1 MKELKLL
8 LLEKGDSQKNIVD
21 KANFNFS
28 QILSFEGGPYGK
40 LGPEGKS
47 GNPGSQGPTGSF
59 GLQGKRGNKWTVS
72 DTSPSGPLNGDYWM
86 NPSSNNEIRVYNS
99 STGVWDF
106 YSLNINAL
114 DLFREFG
121 PLQTQSGVSSKNGY
135 FFSFPYPSLNTFVLS
150 DSYLTNGSITANP
163 QYTKMVI
170 STNSQISERRILEFT
185 KGPYHGTSF
194 NQETPSFFWTTGPT
208 SSNGN
213 YGLGFLCP
221 QSLDFNLDG
230 DLNLK
235 SLSGS
240 ILFKSGDP
248 SGFGPPVMYTYLNG
262 LYSASSSFGNL
273 NINIGLVY
281 GDSLIFESQNINF
294 QSTGLHKIETS
305 TVLDIRTT
313 GSTGSQ
319 PSLNLISPNPGTGNL
334 YYKMDEVYPSTRS
347 GSTLFK
353 ATNSTT
359 NILEISG
366 KGDFKVDKIMYPL
379 HPLEDPNPITTGSFS
394 SPIDL
399 PIIAWR
405 IFNPTVALNGN
416 TSSNSFNVS
425 RGSDFYITPRTIL
438 PGITEWGVCLWT
450 PATGGSFGENG
461 GWLNLLEDS
470 EYVNFRVHS
479 SDPTFDGFK
488 YIGINTTNNKNSA
501 PGSGSGSQR
510 VTLSSRAD
518 SVEFTIMNISKTSGG
533 TGGNKRWFKVLY
545 QAWGTDLTTP
555 VCGELYTN
563 GSTP

>member
-8 LLEKGDSQKNIVD
+8 LLEKGDSQKNLVD
-21 KANFNFS
+21 KTNFNFS

-59 GLQGKRGNKWTVS
+59 GPQGKRGNIWTVS
-72 DTSPSGPLNGDYWM
+72 NDSPSDPLNGDYWM

-99 STGVWDF
+99 STEVWDL
-106 YSLNINAL
+106 YSLNINGL
-114 DLFREFG
+114 DIFREFG

-135 FFSFPYPSLNTFVLS
+135 FLSLQYPYLNTFVLS

-170 STNSQISERRILEFT
+170 STNSQIPERRILEFT

-194 NQETPSFFWTTGPT
+194 NQETPYFYWTTGPT

-221 QSLDFNLDG
+221 QSIDFNVDG

-248 SGFGPPVMYTYLNG
+248 SGFGMYTYLSG
-262 LYSASSSFGNL
+262 LYSASSLFGNL
-273 NINIGLVY
+273 NITIGSSY
-281 GDSLIFESQNINF
+281 GDSLIFETQNINF
-294 QSTGLHKIETS
+294 QVTGLNKIETS
-305 TVLDIRTT
+305 TRLDIRTT

-319 PSLNLISPNPGTGNL
+319 PSLNLISGNPGVGNL

-359 NILEISG
+359 GILEISG

-379 HPLEDPNPITTGSFS
+379 HPLESPSPFMPS
-394 SPIDL
+394 SVKYL
-399 PIIAWR
+399 
-405 IFNPTVALNGN
+405 IFNPTVSLNGQ
-416 TSSNSFNVS
+416 TDASSFNVS
-425 RGSDFYITPRTIL
+425 RGVDYYITPPALSGNGNAIL
-438 PGITEWGVCLWT
+438 LWT
-450 PATGGSFGENG
+450 PSDVNADK
-461 GWLNLLEDS
+461 GWTDLIKNN
-470 EYVNFRVHS
+470 EYMNFRVHS
-479 SDPTFDGFK
+479 DSNSNGFRLV
-488 YIGINTTNNKNSA
+488 GINT
-501 PGSGSGSQR
+501 
-510 VTLSSRAD
+510 SSTKLAQPIGTGNGIIASVGQYCT
-518 SVEFTIMNISKTSGG
+518 SVEFTIINISKTSTG
-533 TGGNKRWFKVLY
+533 TSTTNRWFKVLY
-545 QAWGTDLTTP
+545 HAWGGTLDVP

>member
-8 LLEKGDSQKNIVD
+8 LLEKGDSQKNLVD

-99 STGVWDF
+99 STGIWDF

-121 PLQTQSGVSSKNGY
+121 PLQTQSGASSKNGY
-135 FFSFPYPSLNTFVLS
+135 FFSFQYPSLNTFVLS

-170 STNSQISERRILEFT
+170 STNSQIPERRILEFT

-248 SGFGPPVMYTYLNG
+248 SSFGMYTDLNG

-294 QSTGLHKIETS
+294 QNTGLNKIETS

-319 PSLNLISPNPGTGNL
+319 PSLNLITSNPGVGNL

-359 NILEISG
+359 SILEISG

-379 HPLEDPNPITTGSFS
+379 HPLESPSAYTPS
-394 SPIDL
+394 SIKYL
-399 PIIAWR
+399 
-405 IFNPTVALNGN
+405 IFNPTVSLNGQ
-416 TSSNSFNVS
+416 TDSSSFNVS
-425 RGSDFYITPRTIL
+425 RGVDYYITPPAL
-438 PGITEWGVCLWT
+438 AGNGNGLLLWT
-450 PATGGSFGENG
+450 PSDINSDK
-461 GWLNLLEDS
+461 GWTDLIEKD
-470 EYVNFRVHS
+470 EYVNFRIHS
-479 SDPTFDGFK
+479 DSDKNGFRVV
-488 YIGINTTNNKNSA
+488 GINTSSNKLAQPVGTGAANIV
-501 PGSGSGSQR
+501 PVGQYC
-510 VTLSSRAD
+510 T
-518 SVEFTIMNISKTSGG
+518 SVEFTIINISKTSTG
-533 TGGNKRWFKVLY
+533 TSTTNRWFKVLY
-545 QAWGTDLTTP
+545 HAWGGTLSVP

>member
-1 MKELKLL
+1 MRELKLL
-8 LLEKGDSQKNIVD
+8 LLEKGDSQKNLVD
-21 KANFNFS
+21 KTNFNFS

-40 LGPEGKS
+40 IGPEGKN
-47 GNPGSQGPTGSF
+47 GNSGSQGPTGSF
-59 GLQGKRGNKWTVS
+59 GPQGKRGNKWTVS
-72 DTSPSGPLNGDYWM
+72 DVSPTGALNGDYWM
-86 NPSSNNEIRVYNS
+86 NPNSNNEIRIYNS
-99 STGVWDF
+99 STGVWDL
-106 YSLNINAL
+106 YSLNINGL
-114 DLFREFG
+114 DIFREFG
-121 PLQTQSGVSSKNGY
+121 PLQTQTGPSSKNGY
-135 FFSFPYPSLNTFVLS
+135 FLSLPSPSLDTFVLS
-150 DSYLTNGSITANP
+150 DSYLSSGSTTANP

-170 STNSQISERRILEFT
+170 STNSQIPGRRLLEFT

-194 NQETPSFFWTTGPT
+194 NGETPSFYWTSGPT

-221 QSLDFNLDG
+221 QLLDFNLGG

-235 SLSGS
+235 SFSGA
-240 ILFKSGDP
+240 ILLKSGDYS
-248 SGFGPPVMYTYLNG
+248 SGSFTMDSYINGPYYLNSY
-262 LYSASSSFGNL
+262 LGNL
-273 NINIGLVY
+273 NINV
-281 GDSLIFESQNINF
+281 DSGMRYLLFEAQNIGFSVPTSHN
-294 QSTGLHKIETS
+294 INTS
-305 TVLDIRTT
+305 TVLDVRTT

-319 PSLNLISPNPGTGNL
+319 PSLNLINSNYSVGNL
-334 YYKMDEVYPSTRS
+334 YYKMDEIYPSTRS

-379 HPLEDPNPITTGSFS
+379 HPLEDPATVSTGS
-394 SPIDL
+394 L
-399 PIIAWR
+399 PNIIRWS
-405 IFNPTVALNGN
+405 IFNPTVSLNGN

-425 RGSDFYITPRTIL
+425 RGTDFYLEPPTL
-438 PGITEWGVCLWT
+438 GFFDDWGICLWT
-450 PATGGSFGENG
+450 PATGGSFGQNG

-479 SDPTFDGFK
+479 SDPNSDGFSHL
-488 YIGINTTNNKNSA
+488 GINTTNTKNLGA
-501 PGSGSGSQR
+501 GVGTQR
-510 VTLSSRAD
+510 VNLGVKAD

-563 GSTP
+563 GATP